1 MKFMNQP
8 KKLNHFKFNN
18 LLMFPLDDG
27 KIKKNNWTILLFLI
41 TKQKRTLVVM
51 VNEPKN
57 RLFFLY

>member
-27 KIKKNNWTILLFLI
+27 KIKKNNWTILLFLK